1 MGASLNG
8 GMYISSSA
16 QIADGV
22 VAAADLALP
31 TTKGGLIAHNGT
43 NPTELAVGTNDYILM
58 ADSTE
63 TTGLKWTT
71 SSALAGYGSPYT
83 LFLSKPDSVV
93 QGTWTASISG
103 TRAGAVLMT
112 NNTGPATADEITIKI
127 YLSAGTYTF
136 NTYCETNNHCGILKY
151 IVDGTAVATQDL
163 YTGGSVYGVVQ
174 TTGCTIATSGLKTMS
189 IKVDG
194 KNGSSSNYIV
204 YLSVVEIKRTA

>member
-31 TTKGGLIAHNGT
+31 TTKGGLISYSTLPA
-43 NPTELAVGTNDYILM
+43 EVAVGTNDYILM

-71 SSALAGYGSPYT
+71 SSALAGYGSPCT
-83 LFLSKPDSVV
+83 LFLNKPDSVV

-151 IVDGTAVATQDL
+151 IVDGTAVATQDM
-163 YTGGSVYGVVQ
+163 YTGGPVYGVVQ
-174 TTGCTIATSGLKTMS
+174 TTECTIATSGLKTMS
-189 IKVDG
+189 IK
-194 KNGSSSNYIV
+194 
-204 YLSVVEIKRTA
+204 